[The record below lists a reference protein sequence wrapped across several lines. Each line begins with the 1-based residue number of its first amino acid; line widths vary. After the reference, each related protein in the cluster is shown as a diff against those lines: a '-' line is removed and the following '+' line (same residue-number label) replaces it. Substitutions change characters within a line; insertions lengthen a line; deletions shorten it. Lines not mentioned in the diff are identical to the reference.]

1 MEHPGSQG
9 QTGSSCQPLDDEG
22 ALLALQSQVACLEEE
37 NRDFLAA
44 LEDAMEQNKLQ
55 TSVEL
60 LDGRYG
66 IDSVH
71 SKRQAL
77 FPVGTESGLPDE
89 NAPEPRVTLQVGGKP
104 VSFLVDTGAA
114 YSVLTEPMGPVT
126 SKKTSV
132 QGATGQI
139 ACFP

>member
-1 MEHPGSQG
+1 MGPATGHRHLDLLNGGYATRSPAPSLLRPNRGHSGDGSELKQG
-9 QTGSSCQPLDDEG
+9 RCQCCSMNRG
-22 ALLALQSQVACLEEE
+22 AGWTDWKNPEKLAG
-37 NRDFLAA
+37 AA
-44 LEDAMEQNKLQ
+44 LMNTCSL
-55 TSVEL
+55 S
-60 LDGRYG
+60 
-66 IDSVH
+66 
-71 SKRQAL
+71 
-77 FPVGTESGLPDE
+77 PES
-89 NAPEPRVTLQVGGKP
+89 EPRVTLQVGGKP